1 MAVSSFDIRTNV
13 AEFRRG
19 LSRVQREQLPYAT
32 FLAVNA
38 TAVEAVQYNQRA
50 MARLLDRPKPFT
62 VRGLYPRKGKYR
74 RGNRAAGLGVAT
86 AEASLMWRE
95 FAGGGTA
102 AGDYL
107 QPQVFG
113 RPRGP
118 KRHETLLRGRGL
130 LGPGRYLVPAPGQ
143 RLNQYGNL
151 PKATYVRLLSA
162 VRAST
167 DSGQNRTAR
176 SAARNPRRRDF
187 FVPKRGGKLSN
198 GVWERKASGQIKPVL
213 IEVYQPQYRR
223 RYDFFSLSEQFVR
236 RQLPINMR
244 AAMARA
250 IRTAR

>member
-1 MAVSSFDIRTNV
+1 MTVPAYNITTNV

-19 LSRVQREQLPYAT
+19 LTRVQRDQLPYAT
-32 FLAVNA
+32 FLAVNE
-38 TAVEAVQYNQRA
+38 TAVAAVQHNQRA

-74 RGNRAAGLGVAT
+74 RGNRSAGLGVAT
-86 AEASLMWRE
+86 AEASLMWRA
-95 FAGGGTA
+95 FAAGGTA
-102 AGDYL
+102 AGRYL

-118 KRHETLLRGRGL
+118 KRHETLLRNRGL
-130 LGPGRYLVPAPGQ
+130 LGPGQYLVPAPGQ

-162 VRAST
+162 VSAST
-167 DSGQNRTAR
+167 DPGQNRTTR
-176 SAARNPRRRDF
+176 SAGRNTRRRDF

-213 IEVYQPQYRR
+213 IEVRQPQYRR
-223 RYDFFSLSEQFVR
+223 RYDFFGLSENFVR
-236 RQLPINMR
+236 QQLPISMR